1 MTKESRRTPFKFA
14 VGDRVAEK
22 PRVHLGLAVKQ
33 ENQRRYSSRVGTVTG
48 LTTKTRRD
56 GHHRKYIVVQWDGFT
71 SASEHD
77 QMRVCAA
84 TELPSLEQE
93 VILNHD

>member
-22 PRVHLGLAVKQ
+22 PRIHLGIAVKP
-33 ENQRRYSSRVGTVTG
+33 ENQRRYSSRLGTVTE
-48 LTTKTRRD
+48 LRIKARKD
-56 GHHRKYIVVQWDGFT
+56 GHHRKYLAVRWDGFN
-71 SASEHD
+71 SSSEHD
-77 QMRVCAA
+77 QMRLCAA
-84 TELPSLEQE
+84 TELQALEQD